1 MNDKYCV
8 VVYPH
13 DIKFINESGT
23 ISYYVDR
30 KVSDYVKELQDKLSK
45 IEDENRK
52 KDINNLQ
59 LQSNWNSLR
68 EWLEEEKTRL
78 ARECSHIYEDSLGKT
93 KLVSEDIFNELDEV
107 LYKMNELEGKN
118 EK

>member
-13 DIKFINESGT
+13 DIKFIDESGT

-45 IEDENRK
+45 VESENRQ
-52 KDINNLQ
+52 KDIDKLQ

-68 EWLEEEKTRL
+68 ELIIKRL
-78 ARECSHIYEDSLGKT
+78 DKYDR
-93 KLVSEDIFNELDEV
+93 LVSKEEGIEIEILMWVRD
-107 LYKMNELEGKN
+107 KMNKLEGKD
-118 EK
+118 KD